1 MSGMSMELGSVM
13 ISDRL
18 SKEMVNVAK
27 DLALRAV
34 AQCALHYNFDGDEAI
49 RLLGLSNVKASEVRS
64 VEVREE
70 KVSKGSCPLPYN
82 GELVES
88 NCHALRKSDFLF
100 TQCKS
105 VRKDGSVFCAKCEK
119 ISEKTDGVPPYGTIE
134 MRRACDIME
143 YVAPNGEKPK
153 AFVKIMRYYKT
164 TREEVEREAS
174 RLNVVIDERHFEDT
188 APVPRRGRPPL
199 NKEKAVKGPQGR
211 PKKSKKVLEV
221 EQPEDLFHELRKD
234 NVKEDVLEKLEPDEI
249 SVTELDSAVRWLEEN
264 VSSPVAKVDDE
275 KAIVKAIVEKCDPEN
290 GDKEPEKATKE
301 SENAAKAAEKAE
313 RRAAKHAEN
322 EAKRAAKAA
331 KHAEN
336 EAKRAVKAAKRAAKE
351 EVKETATEEVKET
364 ATEEVKDTAK
374 EEVKD
379 TATEEVKDTAKVEVK
394 ETAKEEVKETAK
406 EEVKETAKE
415 EVKEEEEVLVKIKYE
430 GKKYLKSKA
439 SGVIY
444 DFENYVN
451 TQALVVV
458 GQWDEKNDKIKFSA
472 CEESEE
478 EEEEYDESDDE
489 EVDDEEVDDE

>member
-1 MSGMSMELGSVM
+1 MSGMSMELGNVM

-27 DLALRAV
+27 ELALRAV
-34 AQCALHYNFDGDEAI
+34 AQCALHYNFDGDEAV

-64 VEVREE
+64 VEVRRE

-82 GELVES
+82 GEFVES
-88 NCHALRKSDFLF
+88 NCHALRKADFLF

-105 VRKDGSVFCAKCEK
+105 VRNDGSMFCSKCEK

-134 MRRACDIME
+134 MRRACDILE

-164 TREEVEREAS
+164 TREEVEREAR

-188 APVPRRGRPPL
+188 APVPRRGRPAL
-199 NKEKAVKGPQGR
+199 NKEKTVKGPQGR
-211 PKKSKKVLEV
+211 PKKSEKFLEV
-221 EQPEDLFHELRKD
+221 EQPEDLFHEIRKY
-234 NVKEDVLEKLEPDEI
+234 NVKEDVLEKLVPDEI
-249 SVTELDSAVRWLEEN
+249 SVTELDSAVRWLEDK
-264 VSSPVAKVDDE
+264 VSSPVPKVDDE
-275 KAIVKAIVEKCDPEN
+275 KAIVEKCDPEN
-290 GDKEPEKATKE
+290 GTKE

-351 EVKETATEEVKET
+351 EVKETAKEEVKET
-364 ATEEVKDTAK
+364 ATEEED
-374 EEVKD
+374 
-379 TATEEVKDTAKVEVK
+379 
-394 ETAKEEVKETAK
+394 
-406 EEVKETAKE
+406 
-415 EVKEEEEVLVKIKYE
+415 VLVKIKYE

>member
-1 MSGMSMELGSVM
+1 M
-13 ISDRL
+13 
-18 SKEMVNVAK
+18 
-27 DLALRAV
+27 
-34 AQCALHYNFDGDEAI
+34 
-49 RLLGLSNVKASEVRS
+49 
-64 VEVREE
+64 
-70 KVSKGSCPLPYN
+70 
-82 GELVES
+82 
-88 NCHALRKSDFLF
+88 
-100 TQCKS
+100 
-105 VRKDGSVFCAKCEK
+105 FCAKCEK

-134 MRRACDIME
+134 MRRACDILE

-174 RLNVVIDERHFEDT
+174 RLNVVIDERHFEDI
-188 APVPRRGRPPL
+188 APVSRRGRPPL

-221 EQPEDLFHELRKD
+221 EQPADLFDEYEK
-234 NVKEDVLEKLEPDEI
+234 KFGLEKLEPDEI

-351 EVKETATEEVKET
+351 EVKDTATEEVKDTATEEVKDTATEEVKET

-379 TATEEVKDTAKVEVK
+379 TATEEVKD
-394 ETAKEEVKETAK
+394 TAK

-478 EEEEYDESDDE
+478 EEEEYDESDEE

>member
-64 VEVREE
+64 VEVRRE
-70 KVSKGSCPLPYN
+70 KVSNGSCPLPYN

-105 VRKDGSVFCAKCEK
+105 ERKDGSMFCAKCEK

-199 NKEKAVKGPQGR
+199 NKEKSVKGPQGR

-234 NVKEDVLEKLEPDEI
+234 NVKEDVLEKLEPDEN

-264 VSSPVAKVDDE
+264 VSSPVPKVDDE
-275 KAIVKAIVEKCDPEN
+275 KAIVKAIVEKCD
-290 GDKEPEKATKE
+290 PEKATKE

-336 EAKRAVKAAKRAAKE
+336 EAKRAAKAAKRAAKE
-351 EVKETATEEVKET
+351 
-364 ATEEVKDTAK
+364 
-374 EEVKD
+374 
-379 TATEEVKDTAKVEVK
+379 EVK

-415 EVKEEEEVLVKIKYE
+415 EVKETAKEEVKETAKEEVKETATETATEEEEVIVKIKYE

-444 DFENYVN
+444 DLEKYLN
-451 TQALVVV
+451 TEVQVVV

-489 EVDDEEVDDE
+489 EVDDEEVDDEEVDDE

>member
-1 MSGMSMELGSVM
+1 MELGSVM

-88 NCHALRKSDFLF
+88 NCHALRKADFLF

-105 VRKDGSVFCAKCEK
+105 ERKDGSMFCAKCEK

-174 RLNVVIDERHFEDT
+174 RLNVVIDERHFEDI
-188 APVPRRGRPPL
+188 APVSRRGRPPL

-221 EQPEDLFHELRKD
+221 EQPADLFDEYEK
-234 NVKEDVLEKLEPDEI
+234 NFALEKLESDEI
-249 SVTELDSAVRWLEEN
+249 SVTELDSAVRWSEEN

-290 GDKEPEKATKE
+290 GDKE

-364 ATEEVKDTAK
+364 AK
-374 EEVKD
+374 
-379 TATEEVKDTAKVEVK
+379 EEVKDTAKVEVK

>member
-1 MSGMSMELGSVM
+1 MSGMSMELDSVM

-49 RLLGLSNVKASEVRS
+49 RLLGLSNVKASEVRE
-64 VEVREE
+64 EVREE
-70 KVSKGSCPLPYN
+70 KVSKGSCPLPYS

-88 NCHALRKSDFLF
+88 NCHALRKADFLF

-105 VRKDGSVFCAKCEK
+105 ERKDGSMFCAKCEK

-134 MRRACDIME
+134 MRRACDILE

-174 RLNVVIDERHFEDT
+174 RLNVVIDERHFEDI
-188 APVPRRGRPPL
+188 APVSRRGRPPL

-221 EQPEDLFHELRKD
+221 EQPADLFDEYEK
-234 NVKEDVLEKLEPDEI
+234 KFGLEKLVPDEI
-249 SVTELDSAVRWLEEN
+249 SVTELDSAVRWLEDT
-264 VSSPVAKVDDE
+264 VSSPVPKVDVE
-275 KAIVKAIVEKCDPEN
+275 EAIVKAIVEKCDPEN
-290 GDKEPEKATKE
+290 GAKEPEKATKE

-351 EVKETATEEVKET
+351 EVKETAKET
-364 ATEEVKDTAK
+364 AT
-374 EEVKD
+374 
-379 TATEEVKDTAKVEVK
+379 

-415 EVKEEEEVLVKIKYE
+415 EVKETATEEVKETATEEVKKEEVVVRITYE

-444 DFENYVN
+444 DLEKYVN
-451 TQALVVV
+451 TQVQVVV

>member
-1 MSGMSMELGSVM
+1 MELGSVM

-34 AQCALHYNFDGDEAI
+34 AECALHYNFDGDEAI

-70 KVSKGSCPLPYN
+70 KVSKGSCPMPYN

-88 NCHALRKSDFLF
+88 NCHALRKADFLF

-105 VRKDGSVFCAKCEK
+105 ERKDGSMFCAKCEK

-221 EQPEDLFHELRKD
+221 EEPEDLFHEIRKD
-234 NVKEDVLEKLEPDEI
+234 NVKEYVLEKLVSDEI
-249 SVTELDSAVRWLEEN
+249 SVTELDSAVRRLEDK
-264 VSSPVAKVDDE
+264 VSSPVPKVDDE
-275 KAIVKAIVEKCDPEN
+275 KAIVEKCDPEN
-290 GDKEPEKATKE
+290 GAKEPEKATKE

-351 EVKETATEEVKET
+351 EVKETA
-364 ATEEVKDTAK
+364 
-374 EEVKD
+374 
-379 TATEEVKDTAKVEVK
+379 KVEVK

-406 EEVKETAKE
+406 EEVKETATE
-415 EVKEEEEVLVKIKYE
+415 TATEEEDVLVKIKYE

-444 DFENYVN
+444 DLENYVN

-489 EVDDEEVDDE
+489 EVDDEEVDDEEVDDE

>member
-1 MSGMSMELGSVM
+1 MSGMSMELGNVM
-13 ISDRL
+13 ISGRL

-27 DLALRAV
+27 ELALRAV

-64 VEVREE
+64 VEVRRE
-70 KVSKGSCPLPYN
+70 KVSNGSCPLPYS

-88 NCHALRKSDFLF
+88 NCHALRKADFLF

-105 VRKDGSVFCAKCEK
+105 ERKDGSMFCAKCEK

-134 MRRACDIME
+134 MRRACDILE

-174 RLNVVIDERHFEDT
+174 RLNVVIDERHFEDA

-221 EQPEDLFHELRKD
+221 EEPEDLFHELRK
-234 NVKEDVLEKLEPDEI
+234 EDVLEKLVPDEI
-249 SVTELDSAVRWLEEN
+249 SVTELDSAVRWLEDT
-264 VSSPVAKVDDE
+264 VSSPVAKVDE
-275 KAIVKAIVEKCDPEN
+275 EKAIVEKCDTEN
-290 GDKEPEKATKE
+290 GAKE

-313 RRAAKHAEN
+313 RKAAKHAEN

-351 EVKETATEEVKET
+351 EVKETAKE
-364 ATEEVKDTAK
+364 
-374 EEVKD
+374 
-379 TATEEVKDTAKVEVK
+379 EVK
-394 ETAKEEVKETAK
+394 ETAKEEVKETATEEVNETAK
-406 EEVKETAKE
+406 EEVKETAKETAKE

-489 EVDDEEVDDE
+489 EVDDEEVDDEEVDDEEVDDE

>member
-1 MSGMSMELGSVM
+1 VM

-34 AQCALHYNFDGDEAI
+34 AQCASHYNFDGDEAI

-64 VEVREE
+64 VEVRRE
-70 KVSKGSCPLPYN
+70 KVSNGSCPMPYN

-88 NCHALRKSDFLF
+88 NCHALRKADFLF

-105 VRKDGSVFCAKCEK
+105 ERKDGSMFCAKCEK
-119 ISEKTDGVPPYGTIE
+119 MSEKTDGVPPYGTIE
-134 MRRACDIME
+134 MRRACDILE

-221 EQPEDLFHELRKD
+221 EQPADLFDEYEK
-234 NVKEDVLEKLEPDEI
+234 KFALEKLESDEI
-249 SVTELDSAVRWLEEN
+249 SVTELDSAVRWLEDA
-264 VSSPVAKVDDE
+264 VSSPVPKVDDE
-275 KAIVKAIVEKCDPEN
+275 KAIVEKCDPEN
-290 GDKEPEKATKE
+290 GAKEPEKATKE
-301 SENAAKAAEKAE
+301 SENDAKAAEKAE

-336 EAKRAVKAAKRAAKE
+336 EAKRAAKAAKRAAKE
-351 EVKETATEEVKET
+351 
-364 ATEEVKDTAK
+364 
-374 EEVKD
+374 
-379 TATEEVKDTAKVEVK
+379 EVK

-415 EVKEEEEVLVKIKYE
+415 EVKETAKEEVEKEEVICKITYE

-444 DFENYVN
+444 DQEKYVK

-458 GQWDEKNDKIKFSA
+458 GQWDEKYDKIKFSA

-489 EVDDEEVDDE
+489 EVDDEEVDDEEVDDE